1 MKQVFIEFLWKL
13 IYKTLHLLLPRE
25 RIKTIERNYLP
36 VSRIRTIETIVQAI
50 SSQESVEDGVLVP
63 ISKTFE
69 PKELFYLRDAILDT
83 KTGYIFLEENTSEF
97 TFFESSSEW
106 PKNFV
111 KPLISLPKNSQLKNV
126 LSASVGFPNINYF
139 HLTTHWLANA
149 IRLSRDAHPLV
160 LSPYSHKFSS
170 EIIALFDLRKIEVT
184 SRWIRVQDLAVMN
197 PSPLGY
203 LHPMDVKIIKSGVRS
218 KGSGERKI
226 YVSRKHSSRSIPGES
241 MLETKL
247 IERGFLVMY
256 AENYSYEEQVRLFSE
271 AKFIL
276 GPHGAGLVNAIY
288 SATTVHIL
296 EIMPEWRFNRCI
308 EWQAGVCGHKYE
320 RLFYSKTEDKLKFIN
335 RILKLVD
342 NYE

>member
-1 MKQVFIEFLWKL
+1 MEFLWKF
-13 IYKTLHLLLPRE
+13 IYKSLHLLLPRE
-25 RIKTIERNYLP
+25 RMRTIERNYLP
-36 VSRIRTIETIVQAI
+36 LSRIRSIETIVETTSIQKSAEN
-50 SSQESVEDGVLVP
+50 SDHVP

-83 KTGYIFLEENTSEF
+83 KTGYVFLEENTSEF

-106 PKNFV
+106 PKEFV
-111 KPLISLPKNSQLKNV
+111 KPWISLPKNVQLKNL

-149 IRLSRDAHPLV
+149 IILSRDAHPLV
-160 LSPYSHKFSS
+160 LSPYSHKLSS
-170 EIIALFDLRKIEVT
+170 EIIALHDLRKIEVT
-184 SRWIRVQDLAVMN
+184 SRWIRVQDLAIIN

-218 KGSGERKI
+218 KGLGEKKI
-226 YVSRKHSSRSIPGES
+226 YVSRQHSSRSIPGES
-241 MLETKL
+241 TLEKKL
-247 IERGFLVMY
+247 VERGFLIVY
-256 AENYSYEEQVRLFSE
+256 AENYNYEEQVRLFSE

-288 SATTVHIL
+288 SATDARIL
-296 EIMPEWRFNRCI
+296 EIMPKWRFNRCI

-320 RLFYSKTEDKLKFIN
+320 ILFYSKAEDKSRFID
-335 RILKLVD
+335 RILKLID
-342 NYE
+342 NYA